1 MATAVLAEPGA
12 PSEAPF
18 SIRAILAPLVAIIVG
33 VFMVVLD
40 GTAVNVALPRL
51 VVELHSSLTAL
62 QWTITGYALAQ
73 AAVIPLAGWLSDRVG
88 AKRLFLVS
96 VVLFTLGS
104 ALCATA
110 QTSGY
115 LIFFRILQGMGGGFV
130 LPLAMAYVYR
140 ICPPQK
146 IGVVMGMMGVPIL
159 FAPAIGPVLA
169 GWLVQF
175 ASWRWIF
182 LINVPIG
189 VIGVIIGVFSLPV
202 LARQA
207 ATTLDR
213 YGVVLAPLAFAAL
226 SYGVSE
232 GATSWTS
239 TATIG
244 GIAVGVV
251 ALALF
256 IAAELRSTAPLL
268 ELRVFQSS
276 EFVRAI
282 LVQWVGQFALFGSLF
297 LAPLFLQQVRG
308 YGAFDTGLI
317 LLPQALASA
326 VFMPI
331 GGILFDRIGARPL
344 VLVGLGLIA
353 VATFILAHVSVTT
366 QGSDLILPLGLSG
379 AGMGLMFMSLN
390 THLLNAAPRALI
402 GRVTALTNAL
412 QQVVNSLSV
421 AGLATIL
428 TSRAT
433 TDVGAVKA
441 ALAAQ
446 AAQASG
452 AAQAAGASHAAAGA
466 TALPPAVQAA
476 LTNAFATAFDET
488 FRVMV
493 VAAILGALLGLLL
506 RRDRVSKDT
515 DGDGAAEQAEL
526 VTSGVLV
533 G

>member
-1 MATAVLAEPGA
+1 MAAMLVAEPVV
-12 PSEAPF
+12 PEEAPF
-18 SIRAILAPLVAIIVG
+18 SMRAIMAPLVAIIVG

-51 VVELHSSLTAL
+51 VVDLHSSLTTL
-62 QWTITGYALAQ
+62 QWTFTGYALAQ

-88 AKRLFLVS
+88 AKRLFLIS

-115 LIFFRILQGMGGGFV
+115 LIFFRLLQDLGGGFV

-140 ICPPQK
+140 MCPPQK
-146 IGVVMGMMGVPIL
+146 IGTVMGIMGVPIL

-189 VIGVIIGVFSLPV
+189 IVGVAIGVVSLPV

-207 ATTLDR
+207 VGTLDR
-213 YGVVLAPLAFAAL
+213 YGLILAPLAFAAL

-232 GATSWTS
+232 GATSWTAP
-239 TATIG
+239 ATIG
-244 GIAVGVV
+244 GIAVGAV

-256 IAAELRSTAPLL
+256 IFAELRSSAPLL

-282 LVQWVGQFALFGSLF
+282 IVQWVAQFALFGALF
-297 LAPLFLQQVRG
+297 LVPLFLQQVRG
-308 YGAFDTGLI
+308 FGAFDTGLI

-344 VLVGLGLIA
+344 VVVGLGLVA
-353 VATFILAHVSVTT
+353 FATFLLAHVSITT
-366 QGSDLILPLGLSG
+366 QGRDLILPLVLSG
-379 AGMGLMFMSLN
+379 GGMGLTFMSLN
-390 THLLNAAPRALI
+390 THLLNSAPRALI

-433 TDVGAVKA
+433 ANIGAVKA
-441 ALAAQ
+441 QLAAQ
-446 AAQASG
+446 APQAAAASQAAASG
-452 AAQAAGASHAAAGA
+452 GTA
-466 TALPPAVQAA
+466 ALPPAVQAA
-476 LTNAFATAFDET
+476 LSNAFATAFDET

-493 VAAILGALLGLLL
+493 VAAIIGAALGLLL
-506 RRDRVSKDT
+506 RRSHTSQDT
-515 DGDGAAEQAEL
+515 SEDSVAEHGAF
-526 VTSGVLV
+526 VTA
-533 G
+533 